1 MSSQR
6 PGSGALP
13 VRRSRTVET
22 TALRAVVVEIDPTQ
36 DPAALTVLQAQL
48 HEPPDGQQLVFGYD
62 VMAAGLGAWVGDR
75 QVRISI
81 WPALVDD
88 QGTISA
94 ADPDESERD
103 LLVIDIDPVA
113 HRAALDDLARLGRL
127 VIAAPDAGPV
137 PLVVD
142 VDTDLVA
149 SVLRVV
155 MGSGPSD

>member
-1 MSSQR
+1 MSFQR
-6 PGSGALP
+6 PGSGALQ

-22 TALRAVVVEIDPTQ
+22 DVLRAVVIEIDPTQ
-36 DPAALTVLQAQL
+36 DTSALVVLQAQL
-48 HEPPDGQQLVFGYD
+48 HEPPAGQQLVFGYD

-88 QGTISA
+88 EGTISA
-94 ADPDESERD
+94 ADPDESQRD
-103 LLVIDIDPVA
+103 LLVIDIDPLA
-113 HRAALDDLARLGRL
+113 HRAALEDLTRLGRL

-142 VDTDLVA
+142 IDTDLLE
-149 SVLRVV
+149 SVLGAVT
-155 MGSGPSD
+155 GSGTSD